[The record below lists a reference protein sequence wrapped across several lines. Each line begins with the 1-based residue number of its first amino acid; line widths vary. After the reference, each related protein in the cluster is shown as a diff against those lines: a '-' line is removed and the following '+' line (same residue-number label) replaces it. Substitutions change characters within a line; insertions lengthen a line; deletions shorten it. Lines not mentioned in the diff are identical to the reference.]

1 MTRSPQSVR
10 KKKEPCFPRNPCLTI
25 FSLTKSY
32 EANINISNWAVRMRR
47 NMDPG

>member
-10 KKKEPCFPRNPCLTI
+10 KKKNRVFPRNPYPTK

-32 EANINISNWAVRMRR
+32 EANININNWAVRMRR
-47 NMDPG
+47 NIDTG